1 MPVISAPMPHAAP
14 SEAALRDTDLVAQL
28 QAGHLHAAFEGIMQ
42 RYETKVFHLCMA
54 MLRDTHAAEE
64 AAQESFLRVWRAL
77 PRYAPQTAALSTWIY
92 TITRNRC
99 LTELGNRHASGLGS
113 DDEAAWAEAERLAA
127 TPAPN
132 DASALALLR
141 QLVDALPQAY
151 RSCLTL
157 YYFEELSVTEVASM
171 LGLPEGTVKTH
182 LHRARGALHQL
193 LEKKGLAH
201 AGLWL

>member
-1 MPVISAPMPHAAP
+1 MSLLLAPAPPAAP
-14 SEAALRDTDLVAQL
+14 SAAALRDADLVALL
-28 QAGHLHAAFEGIMQ
+28 QAGDLQAAFRGIMQ
-42 RYETKVFHLCMA
+42 RYEHKVFRLCIA
-54 MLRDTHAAEE
+54 MLRDTHSAEE

-77 PRYAPQTAALSTWIY
+77 PRYAPESAALSTWIY
-92 TITRNRC
+92 AISRNRC
-99 LTELGNRHASGLGS
+99 LTALASRGDQGLGS
-113 DDEAAWAEAERLAA
+113 DDEAAWAEAEQRAA
-127 TPAPN
+127 AAVPA

-157 YYFEELSVTEVASM
+157 YYFEELSVADVAAM

-182 LHRARGALHQL
+182 LRRARHALHQS
-193 LEKKGLAH
+193 LEKQGLAH